1 MRGAGGQSPNHDG
14 QPVLHE
20 MVIADSNQYNPRLL
34 LFLLLML
41 LLVHADISVLYMPRN
56 IYSLEVSV
64 KLVRDAPLLTKLSM
78 TA

>member
-1 MRGAGGQSPNHDG
+1 MRGAEGQSTNHDG
-14 QPVLHE
+14 QPVLRE

-41 LLVHADISVLYMPRN
+41 LLVHADISVLCVPRN

-64 KLVRDAPLLTKLSM
+64 KLVRDALLLTKLSM